1 MTKTIKAER
10 VVIELGSIPLNVYQ
24 LPDGSYRLSGRNVT
38 DAVKEDNNTLSR
50 FYGVKSLND
59 LPNADLE
66 RYRVNTGKEGSPFSP
81 VAIQDAAVYWGN
93 CSQKGNALAAA
104 ILVACAI
111 ESIERRADKAFGK
124 TRSEEE
130 YNARMKARIEGMA
143 VRRSLCDVVKAY
155 ILRHPELS
163 ENTAKWLYKNTT
175 NRIYKAIFD
184 RNKKKLTED
193 LKADPDKLR
202 DSLTARELKEVERM
216 EETVMRLIEDRDM
229 SPLETVVEAAQRTL
243 VRKSDRTVEA
253 A

>member
-10 VVIELGSIPLNVYQ
+10 AVIELGSIPLNVYQ

-38 DAVKEDNNTLSR
+38 DAVEEDNNTLIR

-59 LPNADLE
+59 LPSAGLE
-66 RYRVNTGKEGSPFSP
+66 RYKINAGKEGSPFSP
-81 VAIQDAAVYWGN
+81 VAIQDAAVYWGH
-93 CSQKGNALAAA
+93 CAQKGNALASA

-124 TRSEEE
+124 ARSEAE
-130 YNARMKARIEGMA
+130 YNTRMKARIEGMV
-143 VRRSLCDVVKAY
+143 VRRSLCDVIKAY

-202 DSLTARELKEVERM
+202 DSLTAQELREVERM
-216 EETVMRLIEDRDM
+216 EDMTMILIEELDMDPLEAAVNAADRLI
-229 SPLETVVEAAQRTL
+229 
-243 VRKSDRTVEA
+243 VRKFDRVVSV
-253 A
+253 